1 MEWTE
6 IAKYI
11 DSGVLL
17 LIVVLFVKG
26 CIVSRRSLTDARA
39 EMQKDRENFKEAL
52 GIAFK
57 NHQKEV
63 KLITVSYKKKAVANG
78 VLMKELLTLLKKR
91 NSVK

>member
-1 MEWTE
+1 MEWVE

-17 LIVVLFVKG
+17 AIVVLFIKG
-26 CIVSRRSLTDARA
+26 CIVSKRSLTDARA

-52 GIAFK
+52 DIAFK

-63 KLITVSYKKKAVANG
+63 KLITVSYRKKAEANG
-78 VLMKELLTLLKKR
+78 KVMKELLTLLKKR
-91 NSVK
+91 NTE